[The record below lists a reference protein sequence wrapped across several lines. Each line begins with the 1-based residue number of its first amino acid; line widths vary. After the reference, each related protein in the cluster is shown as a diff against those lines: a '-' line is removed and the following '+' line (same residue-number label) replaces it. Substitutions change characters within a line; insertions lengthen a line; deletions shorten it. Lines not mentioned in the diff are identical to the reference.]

1 MTEGSAAKRIL
12 LDNELVVNCGRN
24 LVNVSVDKSKEFR
37 RALKENAGAVRMLF
51 ACGTKF
57 LSLL

>member
-1 MTEGSAAKRIL
+1 VKRIL

-51 ACGTKF
+51 DCGSMF